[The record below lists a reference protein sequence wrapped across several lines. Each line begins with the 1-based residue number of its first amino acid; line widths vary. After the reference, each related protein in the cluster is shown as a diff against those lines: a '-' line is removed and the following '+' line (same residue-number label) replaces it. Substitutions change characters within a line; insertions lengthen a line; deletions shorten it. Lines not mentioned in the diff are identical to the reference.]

1 MLYRAPNRWRAIYP
15 FIKPGEHTQPI
26 THSSGQV
33 PTSSEASSDNK
44 KPMHSGTTKSHN
56 YDLTVLTDK
65 LINLTIQVQEMR
77 LENITRRIQ
86 RGRSHYNRPGNR
98 NYSRNTNFFGG

>member
-1 MLYRAPNRWRAIYP
+1 
-15 FIKPGEHTQPI
+15 
-26 THSSGQV
+26 
-33 PTSSEASSDNK
+33 
-44 KPMHSGTTKSHN
+44 MHSGTTKSHN

-98 NYSRNTNFFGG
+98 NYSRNNYANNYNRPYDNNNYQPRDQFERSQRTRTRGQRSKSNITSSRNET